1 MPRIEKNTV
10 SGNRAEGIEFS
21 APVDEDIV
29 RLTDGSA
36 ISELELKL
44 AVTALPPA
52 ERVELAELLDGYVK
66 LAGCTLE
73 RSPGKSDNWIERVGG
88 SLPEYIC
95 EVAKSIHQKRGVTL
109 SRAISIAIGVMKNW
123 SSGRGEVNADTRA
136 KAAKAL
142 AQWNALK
149 AKAKAKS

>member
-73 RSPGKSDNWIERVGG
+73 RSPGKSDNW
-88 SLPEYIC
+88 
-95 EVAKSIHQKRGVTL
+95 SIHQKRGVTL